1 MARSRSGTR
10 NTRGPR
16 KPARRPEATFE
27 GSVQTIDPSVRGA
40 VEIPASITVK
50 ELAEQTKVSRITAS
64 IALARLEGMGLIEV
78 RVIGN
83 CRLHYWKG
91 GGLQ

>member
-1 MARSRSGTR
+1 MKIDRVLKQMQDILQKD
-10 NTRGPR
+10 TRGL
-16 KPARRPEATFE
+16 
-27 GSVQTIDPSVRGA
+27 
-40 VEIPASITVK
+40 TVK

-64 IALARLEGMGLIEV
+64 IALAKLEGMGLIEV
-78 RVIGN
+78 RIIGN

>member
-1 MARSRSGTR
+1 MERVLRQMQDILQKD
-10 NTRGPR
+10 TRGL
-16 KPARRPEATFE
+16 
-27 GSVQTIDPSVRGA
+27 
-40 VEIPASITVK
+40 TVK